1 MSVIGEGGVL
11 YNKNFFSIVSLQP
24 VAVVSIM
31 HKSGESSVQCEGGRQ
46 PVPLKRL
53 VFSSHSAEN
62 YKYSRLRV
70 HE

>member
-1 MSVIGEGGVL
+1 MSVCGGGGVL
-11 YNKNFFSIVSLQP
+11 YNKNFFIVSLQP

-46 PVPLKRL
+46 PVPLRRL

-62 YKYSRLRV
+62 DKYSRLRV